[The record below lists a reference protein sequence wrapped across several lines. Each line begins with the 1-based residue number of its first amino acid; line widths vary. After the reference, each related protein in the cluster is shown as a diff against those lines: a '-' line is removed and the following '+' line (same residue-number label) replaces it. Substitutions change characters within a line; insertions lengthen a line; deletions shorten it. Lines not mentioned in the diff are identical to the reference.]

1 VLVDA
6 ASVKALRE
14 LLASTGWGD
23 RTRRFGASLRDAGHH
38 PGGLLLVG
46 TPDEEPWHL
55 TAHLDEE
62 ARWSGMPSLAP
73 TLVRWQPPVGAPAHL
88 AIGLE
93 RLEQAGKGETVFVV
107 APDAPPAALL
117 ERVSDARHD
126 GAVILTLDGG
136 DRELEALAHD
146 SLIVPAGN
154 RTDTGVVLPDG
165 LPPVSFDL
173 VSHLVSV
180 SAGEGPSQLRRGV
193 RARLAQLLDTLSG
206 PRES

>member
-1 VLVDA
+1 LDA

-14 LLASTGWGD
+14 LLASTGWGE
-23 RTRRFGASLRDAGHH
+23 RTQRFGRSLREAGHD

-62 ARWSGMPSLAP
+62 SRWSGIPTLAP
-73 TLVRWQPPVGAPAHL
+73 TLVRWQPPPGAPAHL
-88 AIGLE
+88 AIGIE

-136 DRELEALAHD
+136 DRELESLAHD
-146 SLIVPAGN
+146 SLAVPTGD
-154 RTDTGVVLPDG
+154 RTEGGLVVGSG

-180 SAGEGPSQLRRGV
+180 SAGEAPSQLRRGM

>member
-1 VLVDA
+1 VDA

-14 LLASTGWGD
+14 LLASTGWAD
-23 RTRRFGASLRDAGHH
+23 RTRKFGRSLREAGHD

-62 ARWSGMPSLAP
+62 SRWSGIPTLAP
-73 TLVRWQPPVGAPAHL
+73 TLVRWQPPAGAPPHL
-88 AIGLE
+88 AIGLD

-107 APDAPPAALL
+107 APDTPPASLL

-136 DRELEALAHD
+136 DRELEGLAHD
-146 SLIVPAGN
+146 ALVVPTGD
-154 RTDTGVVLPDG
+154 RTESGLVVGAG
-165 LPPVSFDL
+165 LPAVSFDL

>member
-14 LLASTGWGD
+14 LLSSTGWGE
-23 RTRRFGASLRDAGHH
+23 RTRRFGASLRNAGHD
-38 PGGLLLVG
+38 PGRLLLVG

-55 TAHLDEE
+55 TAHLDDES
-62 ARWSGMPSLAP
+62 RWSGMPSLAP
-73 TLVRWQPPVGAPAHL
+73 TLVRWQPPAGAPAHL
-88 AIGLE
+88 SIGLE

-107 APDAPPAALL
+107 APDTPPPSLL
-117 ERVSDARHD
+117 ERVSDARAD

-136 DRELEALAHD
+136 DRELASLAHEALV
-146 SLIVPAGN
+146 VPSGD
-154 RTDTGVVLPDG
+154 RTETGVVLSEG

-180 SAGEGPSQLRRGV
+180 SAGEGPSQLRRGM
-193 RARLAQLLDTLSG
+193 RSRLAQLLDTLSG

>member
-1 VLVDA
+1 MDA

-23 RTRRFGASLRDAGHH
+23 RTRRFGKSLREAGHD

-62 ARWSGMPSLAP
+62 SRWSGLPSLAP
-73 TLVRWQPPVGAPAHL
+73 VLVRWQPPVGAPPHL
-88 AIGLE
+88 AIGMD
-93 RLEQAGKGETVFVV
+93 RLEQAGKGETVFVI
-107 APDAPPAALL
+107 APDTPPASLL
-117 ERVSDARHD
+117 ERVADARKD

-136 DRELEALAHD
+136 DRELESLAHD
-146 SLIVPAGN
+146 ALVVPSGE
-154 RTDTGVVLPDG
+154 RSDGGVVLASG

-193 RARLAQLLDTLSG
+193 RARLAQMLDTLSG

>member
-1 VLVDA
+1 MDA

-14 LLASTGWGD
+14 LLGSTGWGD
-23 RTRRFGASLRDAGHH
+23 RTRRFGKSLREAGHD

-46 TPDEEPWHL
+46 TPDDEPWHL

-62 ARWSGMPSLAP
+62 SRWSGMPSLAP
-73 TLVRWQPPVGAPAHL
+73 VLVRWQPPVDAPPHL

-93 RLEQAGKGETVFVV
+93 RLEHAGKGETVFVV
-107 APDAPPAALL
+107 APETPPASLL
-117 ERVSDARHD
+117 ERVSDARKV

-136 DRELEALAHD
+136 DRELESLAHD
-146 SLIVPAGN
+146 SLVVPGGN
-154 RTDTGVVLPDG
+154 RTQTGMVLPEG

-173 VSHLVSV
+173 VGHLVSV
-180 SAGEGPSQLRRGV
+180 AAGEGPSQLRRGV
-193 RARLAQLLDTLSG
+193 RARLAQMLDTLSG

>member
-1 VLVDA
+1 VPVDA

-14 LLASTGWGD
+14 LLSSTGWGD
-23 RTRRFGASLRDAGHH
+23 RTRRFGKSLREAGHE

-62 ARWSGMPSLAP
+62 SRWSGMPSLAP
-73 TLVRWQPPVGAPAHL
+73 TLVRWQPPAGAPAHL
-88 AIGLE
+88 AVGLD

-107 APDAPPAALL
+107 APDVPPASLL

-136 DRELEALAHD
+136 DRELQSLAHD
-146 SLIVPAGN
+146 ALVVPGGH
-154 RTDTGVVLPDG
+154 RTENGMILPEG

>member
-1 VLVDA
+1 MDA

-14 LLASTGWGD
+14 LLASTGWGE
-23 RTRRFGASLRDAGHH
+23 RTRRFGRSLREAGHD

-62 ARWSGMPSLAP
+62 SRWSGIPSLAP
-73 TLVRWQPPVGAPAHL
+73 TLVRWQPPPGAPAHL
-88 AIGLE
+88 SVGID

-107 APDAPPAALL
+107 APDTPPPALL

-136 DRELEALAHD
+136 DAELESLAHE
-146 SLIVPAGN
+146 SLAVPTGERTESGLVLAG
-154 RTDTGVVLPDG
+154 G

-180 SAGEGPSQLRRGV
+180 SAAEAPSQLRRGM